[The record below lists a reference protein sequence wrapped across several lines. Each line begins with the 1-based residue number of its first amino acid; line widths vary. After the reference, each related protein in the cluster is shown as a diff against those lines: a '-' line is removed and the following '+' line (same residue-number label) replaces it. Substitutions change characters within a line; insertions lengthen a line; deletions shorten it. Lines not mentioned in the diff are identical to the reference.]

1 MFSASAF
8 FMPVMVLKRLLL
20 IDNQPVTPYKTA
32 CLESGQFFSFLDM
45 AFISS
50 QAAIAFSRVGT
61 ISLD

>member
-8 FMPVMVLKRLLL
+8 FPPAMVLKRSLL

-32 CLESGQFFSFLDM
+32 CLELGQFFSFLDV
-45 AFISS
+45 ASISS

-61 ISLD
+61 ISFN